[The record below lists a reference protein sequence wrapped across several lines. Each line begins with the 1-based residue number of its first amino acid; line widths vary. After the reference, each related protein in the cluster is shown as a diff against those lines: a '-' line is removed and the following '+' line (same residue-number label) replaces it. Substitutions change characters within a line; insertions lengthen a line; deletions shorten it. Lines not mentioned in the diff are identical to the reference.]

1 VLPMI
6 YMPDCIHA
14 ALTLMDAEPSAL
26 AHHNS
31 FNLAAMS
38 FSVGELAAEIRKHI
52 PGFVCD
58 YAPDERQR
66 IADTW
71 PRSIDDSAARRE
83 WNWKPRYDIE
93 RMTVDM
99 LEHLRARQP
108 DP

>member
-1 VLPMI
+1 
-6 YMPDCIHA
+6 
-14 ALTLMDAEPSAL
+14 
-26 AHHNS
+26 
-31 FNLAAMS
+31 
-38 FSVGELAAEIRKHI
+38 
-52 PGFVCD
+52 
-58 YAPDERQR
+58 

-83 WNWKPRYDIE
+83 WNWKPRYDSE